1 MRERFEKELE
11 KLFEGFTIE
20 VVDLDK
26 TVRCT
31 RKFTGDVQVG
41 MQTLHLNGKQFGMS
55 WLPPIE
61 SLSEKTIFE
70 VLLVDC
76 KKKIE
81 EFIEESEKENS

>member
-26 TVRCT
+26 TARCSH
-31 RKFTGDVQVG
+31 KHKDVDVSL
-41 MQTLHLNGKQFGMS
+41 QTLHLNGKQFSMS

-61 SLSEKTIFE
+61 NLSEKTVFE
-70 VLLVDC
+70 VLFEDC

-81 EFIEESEKENS
+81 EFIEENKQENG